1 MVMFIFHIFGIEV
14 VGGVGVLAGQS
25 YAIQVTPHGNLMTPH
40 RTSFNVKAGCVS
52 FFWYAGFCHLIFWY
66 GHPPPVE
73 PPEQYSARYE

>member
-40 RTSFNVKAGCVS
+40 G
-52 FFWYAGFCHLIFWY
+52 YLI
-66 GHPPPVE
+66 GPHGSITAP
-73 PPEQYSARYE
+73 S